1 MKTSLGRI
9 LIVAA
14 GAAILASS
22 ALAIAVIGGPG
33 DQRLARMD
41 LRRTQDLQRIES
53 EIDRYA
59 ERHGRLPADLGELAA
74 QPGVALAIADPSTA
88 MAYRYLPRDAG
99 RYRLCAR
106 FDTDS
111 GQRDVARRSDSEV
124 DDEWRHPR
132 GEFCF
137 DGDASDS
144 MVQGDGPD
152 AVEESDASDATEE

>member
-1 MKTSLGRI
+1 MKASPGRI

-41 LRRTQDLQRIES
+41 LRRTQDLERIQD
-53 EIDRYA
+53 EIERYG
-59 ERHGRLPADLGELAA
+59 ERHNRLPPDLAALVA
-74 QPGVALAIADPSTA
+74 QPGVALDVVDPQTA
-88 MAYRYLPRDAG
+88 APYRYLPGAG
-99 RYRLCAR
+99 GTYRLCAR

-111 GQRDVARRSDSEV
+111 GQRDAARRSESEL
-124 DDEWRHPR
+124 DDDWRHPR

-137 DGDASDS
+137 DGDASDAL
-144 MVQGDGPD
+144 Q
-152 AVEESDASDATEE
+152 E

>member
-1 MKTSLGRI
+1 MNASLGRI

-22 ALAIAVIGGPG
+22 ALAMTVIGGPG

-41 LRRTQDLQRIES
+41 LRRTHDLQRIES
-53 EIDRYA
+53 EIERYA
-59 ERHGRLPADLGELAA
+59 ERHGRLPADLAELAA
-74 QPGVALAIADPSTA
+74 QPGVALGIADPQTA
-88 MAYRYLPRDAG
+88 MPYRYLPGAAG
-99 RYRLCAR
+99 RYRLCAG

-111 GQRDVARRSDSEV
+111 GQRDAARRSDSEV

-137 DGDASDS
+137 DGDASGSMEEGDASDS
-144 MVQGDGPD
+144 
-152 AVEESDASDATEE
+152 VEESDASDATQE

>member
-1 MKTSLGRI
+1 MNASLGRI

-22 ALAIAVIGGPG
+22 ALAMTVIGGPG

-41 LRRTQDLQRIES
+41 LRRTHDLQRIES

-59 ERHGRLPADLGELAA
+59 ERQGRLPADLAELAA
-74 QPGVALAIADPSTA
+74 QPGLALSVADPQTA
-88 MAYRYLPRDAG
+88 TPYRYLPGAAG
-99 RYRLCAR
+99 RYRLCAG

-111 GQRDVARRSDSEV
+111 GQRDAARRSDSEV
-124 DDEWRHPR
+124 DDDWRHPR

-137 DGDASDS
+137 EGDASDS
-144 MVQGDGPD
+144 VAQGDAPD
-152 AVEESDASDATEE
+152 PVEERDASEATEE